1 MPPPRVQP
9 SDAHT
14 FKVPTLRNVELTAPY
29 FHNGAVPTLDKA
41 VRVMS
46 ATQLAQDLSDEDATK
61 LVAFLGALT
70 GEFPEITL
78 PRLPSRSG
86 ETELGTQEPAATAG
100 GRK

>member
-1 MPPPRVQP
+1 M
-9 SDAHT
+9 A
-14 FKVPTLRNVELTAPY
+14 
-29 FHNGAVPTLDKA
+29 
-41 VRVMS
+41 
-46 ATQLAQDLSDEDATK
+46 ATQLAQDLPDEDAAK

-70 GEFPEITL
+70 GEFPALAL